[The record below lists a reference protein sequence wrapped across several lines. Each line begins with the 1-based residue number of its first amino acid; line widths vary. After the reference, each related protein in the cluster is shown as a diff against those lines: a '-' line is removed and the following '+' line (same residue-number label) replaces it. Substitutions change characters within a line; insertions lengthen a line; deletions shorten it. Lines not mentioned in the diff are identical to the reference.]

1 MEKRSPYEDE
11 GVEICLTGKKLTEE
25 TEIEAA
31 EIALKNA
38 IPLAINDYKIDMAK
52 VMVRRFFEF

>member
-1 MEKRSPYEDE
+1 MKMR
-11 GVEICLTGKKLTEE
+11 GLKCCLTGKKLTEE
-25 TEIEAA
+25 TAIEAA

-52 VMVRRFFEF
+52 SYGAEIF